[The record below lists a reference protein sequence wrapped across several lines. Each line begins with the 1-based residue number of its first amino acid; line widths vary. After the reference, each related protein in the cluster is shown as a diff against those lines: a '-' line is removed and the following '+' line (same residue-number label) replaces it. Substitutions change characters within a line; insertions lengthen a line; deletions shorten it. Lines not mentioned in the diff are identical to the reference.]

1 MALSRAQKKLLAIRR
16 AERRLLNRLA
26 DIDWEYDVLLKEIEQ
41 MKELEQTQSIEIG
54 VESVQ
59 TDDL

>member
-41 MKELEQTQSIEIG
+41 MKGLEQNEAIEIG

>member
-26 DIDWEYDVLLKEIEQ
+26 DIDWEYDVLLKEIER
-41 MKELEQTQSIEIG
+41 MKDLEQTEVIEIG

>member
-41 MKELEQTQSIEIG
+41 MKELEQNEAIEIG

>member
-26 DIDWEYDVLLKEIEQ
+26 DIDWEYDVLSKEIEQ
-41 MKELEQTQSIEIG
+41 MKELEQTESIEIG

-59 TDDL
+59 ADDL